1 MVQGC
6 VTLPGS
12 LHLPFCLRTSKQ
24 DHCKVLEVGLATG
37 RKEHI
42 VSFLLQLEMPFHQE
56 SNARIS
62 QEREMACLK
71 LPRKPGPLGR
81 ITSSRDLEGR
91 S

>member
-1 MVQGC
+1 M
-6 VTLPGS
+6 TLPGS

-42 VSFLLQLEMPFHQE
+42 VSFLLQLEKPFHQE

-62 QEREMACLK
+62 QEREMALPEAPQEARSSGQDYFLQRPGGEK
-71 LPRKPGPLGR
+71 LA
-81 ITSSRDLEGR
+81 
-91 S
+91 